1 MAEQNVTENK
11 SNFNIPEVIPILPL
25 QDVLVFPKTMI
36 PLEVTG
42 IASALVDEAM
52 TKDRLVGLIM
62 TEKEPETPNQYTKDD
77 LHQVGTCAVILKMAK
92 TSENHTQL
100 LLQGLSRFSIE
111 ELVEGK
117 PYQQARIKLIEE
129 TEVKDLETEALMSN
143 MLSLFDRILKLSP
156 FLPPEFG
163 PMAKSITE
171 AGTLADL
178 IASII
183 NAPVKEKQKVLD
195 TADVKL
201 RLKELTR
208 LVNHQMEVLELG
220 NKIQTKVKDDI
231 DKSQREY
238 YLRQQMKAIKQ
249 ELGETEENAVETDE
263 YRKKIE
269 EAHLPEEAQK
279 EAMRELERLSR
290 MSPSSAEYT
299 VSSTYLDWM
308 TSLPWNVS
316 TTDNLDI
323 TKARQILDEDHYGL
337 AKAKRRI
344 IEYLA
349 VRKLKP
355 DSKGPILCFVGPPGT
370 GKTSLGQS
378 IARALERKFVRISLG
393 GVRDEAE
400 IRGHRRT
407 YIGALPGR
415 IIQSLRRAESNNP
428 VFMLDEIDKVGS
440 DFRGD
445 PSSALLEVLDP
456 QQNSTFSDHYL
467 DVPFDLSHVVFI
479 ATANVL
485 DTIPPALLDRL
496 EVIELT
502 GYTQEEKM
510 KIAERYLIPRQLKE
524 NGLTAA
530 QFKLTA
536 KALLT
541 VITGYTREAGVRN
554 LEREIANACRGVAAQ
569 IAEGSIKSK
578 TVTEKDIHKYLGAVR
593 VPTDIDA
600 RITKPGIAI
609 GLAWTPVGGD
619 MLFIEATAMK
629 GRKGLT
635 LTGQLGD
642 VMKESAS
649 AALSFIRT
657 NAKEL
662 GVKPDFFDDLD
673 IHIHVPAGAI
683 PKDGPSAG
691 VTMLAALTSLLTNR
705 KVKKHLAMT
714 GEITLR
720 GAVLPVGGIK
730 EKMLAAYR
738 AGIKTIILPAW
749 NRKDLEDLPANVQKS
764 ITFHF
769 VSDMMD
775 VVRLALEP
783 LKEKKPVIM
792 QSKKAKASPKKSSK
806 PAVTGK
812 KKKTAAKVKSLKPA
826 AATKKKKT
834 SVTRKSVSKKK

>member
-1 MAEQNVTENK
+1 MTEQNVSENK

-25 QDVLVFPKTMI
+25 NNVLVFPKTMI

-42 IASALVDEAM
+42 NASVLVDEAM

-62 TEKEPETPNQYTKDD
+62 SKSEPEIPNQYKIAD
-77 LHQVGTCAVILKMAK
+77 LNSVGTCAVILKMAK
-92 TSENHTQL
+92 TAENRTQL
-100 LLQGLSRFSIE
+100 LLQGVSRFSIE

-117 PYQQARIKLIEE
+117 PYQQARIKLIEDKD
-129 TEVKDLETEALMSN
+129 VKDIETEALMSN
-143 MLSLFDRILKLSP
+143 LLSLFDRILKLSP

-178 IASII
+178 ITSVI
-183 NAPVKEKQKVLD
+183 NAPVEEKQKVLD
-195 TADVKL
+195 FADVKQ

-208 LVNHQMEVLELG
+208 MVNHQMEVLELG

-238 YLRQQMKAIKQ
+238 YLRQQLKAIKQ
-249 ELGETEENAVETDE
+249 ELGETDENAVETDE

-269 EAHLPEEAQK
+269 EKNLPDEAKK
-279 EAMRELERLSR
+279 EALRELGRLSR
-290 MSPSSAEYT
+290 MNSSSAEYT
-299 VSSTYLDWM
+299 VSSTYLDWV
-308 TSLPWNVS
+308 TALPWHES

-323 TKARQILDEDHYGL
+323 TLARKILDEDHYGL
-337 AKAKRRI
+337 AKPKKRI

-370 GKTSLGQS
+370 GKTSLGHS
-378 IARALERKFVRISLG
+378 IARALGRKFVRIALG
-393 GVRDEAE
+393 GIRDEAE

-415 IIQSLRRAESNNP
+415 VIQGLRRAESNNP
-428 VFMLDEIDKVGS
+428 VFMLDEIDKLGS

-456 QQNSTFSDHYL
+456 QQNNTFTDHYL
-467 DVPFDLSHVVFI
+467 DVAFDLSKVMFI
-479 ATANVL
+479 ATANML

-496 EVIELT
+496 EVIELN
-502 GYTQEEKM
+502 GYTQEEKV
-510 KIAERYLIPRQLKE
+510 KIAEKYLLPRQLTE
-524 NGLTAA
+524 NGLNAS
-530 QFKLTA
+530 QFKLTS
-536 KALLT
+536 KALAAI
-541 VITGYTREAGVRN
+541 ITGYTREAGVRN

-569 IAEGSIKSK
+569 IAEDSIKSK
-578 TVTEKDIHKYLGAVR
+578 TLTEKDIHRYLGPVR

-619 MLFIEATAMK
+619 MLFIEATSMK
-629 GRKGLT
+629 GKRGLT

-642 VMKESAS
+642 VMKESVS

-657 NAKEL
+657 NAIEL
-662 GVKPDFFDDLD
+662 GVHPDFFDERD

-691 VTMLAALTSLLTNR
+691 VTMLTALTSLLTNR

-730 EKMLAAYR
+730 EKVLAAYR

-749 NRKDLEDLPANVQKS
+749 NRKDIEDIPANVQKG

-775 VVRLALEP
+775 VVKLALENGDWKKP
-783 LKEKKPVIM
+783 TKAPQRKEK
-792 QSKKAKASPKKSSK
+792 ATPKKSRKS
-806 PAVTGK
+806 AVKVK
-812 KKKTAAKVKSLKPA
+812 KKK
-826 AATKKKKT
+826 
-834 SVTRKSVSKKK
+834 